1 MNASLNLVSIILT
14 LFFSKVSPI
23 SLYLYNRRV
32 YDSQIKAWS
41 VPNWIILVL
50 FFHVGLFHVQHCAH
64 FIFIL
69 FFFSKR
75 GRYSFAID
83 NTLYSGLCLLL
94 FLIHICRAH
103 WFQRRAVFIIL
114 QLHLSPCFF
123 SKLLNLATELLL

>member
-69 FFFSKR
+69 FFFQKQE
-75 GRYSFAID
+75 GIPLLLITHYTVD
-83 NTLYSGLCLLL
+83 CLLL
-94 FLIHICRAH
+94 FLIHICRAD
-103 WFQRRAVFIIL
+103 WFQRRAVFTIL